1 MVPSRDNADNSTAGK
16 TVQMRLLDAAE
27 SLFAEKGFDGTS
39 IRELAAAAD
48 CNVASVNYYFH
59 RKENLYIEVWRRQ
72 LNKMVETRVSSIEKV
87 MADSDDKPQLEGLL
101 RSFSYAFL
109 EPLLDQSKANNL
121 LRLMIRE
128 SHEQHLPPAMFI
140 DEVISPTLA
149 AMQTALLKACPNLDD
164 SKTVLIIF
172 SLIGQLI
179 HIVHVKAIF
188 ERAQKPEWP
197 NLDVAQLVEHIVEFT
212 VAGIRACTGGQS
224 Q

>member
-1 MVPSRDNADNSTAGK
+1 MVPSQDNADNSKAPK
-16 TVQMRLLDAAE
+16 TVQMRLLDTAE

-48 CNVASVNYYFH
+48 CNVASVNYYFTS
-59 RKENLYIEVWRRQ
+59 KENLYIEVWRRQ
-72 LNKMVETRVSSIEKV
+72 LNKMVETRLISIEKV
-87 MADSDDKPQLEGLL
+87 MVDSDDKPNVEDLL

-109 EPLLDQSKANNL
+109 EPLLDQSNANNL

-164 SKTVLIIF
+164 SKTVPIIF
-172 SLIGQLI
+172 SLVGQLL
-179 HIVHVKAIF
+179 HVVHVKVIF

-197 NLDVAQLVEHIVEFT
+197 DFDVAQLVEHIVAFT
-212 VAGIRACTGGQS
+212 AAGIRAYTGGRS